1 MPDAGIK
8 NEKQYQALLEIGYSK
23 EKAARIATTPDADVK
38 GGNEKPYN
46 EWSKAE
52 LYEQAR
58 KVGING
64 RSYMSKKNL
73 IHSLRNN

>member
-1 MPDAGIK
+1 MPDARIK

-23 EKAARIATTPDADVK
+23 EKVARIANTPDAGEK
-38 GGNEKPYN
+38 GGNAKPYN

-52 LYEQAR
+52 LYKQAR
-58 KVGING
+58 IVGISG

>member
-1 MPDAGIK
+1 MPDARIK

-23 EKAARIATTPDADVK
+23 EKAARIANTPDSGEK
-38 GGNEKPYN
+38 GGRAKPYD
-46 EWSKAE
+46 EWTKAE
-52 LYEQAR
+52 LYEQAK
-58 KVGING
+58 KVGIAG

>member
-1 MPDAGIK
+1 MPDARIK

-23 EKAARIATTPDADVK
+23 EKAARIANTPDAGEK
-38 GGNEKPYN
+38 GGNAKPYN
-46 EWSKAE
+46 EWTKAE
-52 LYEQAR
+52 LYQQAKR
-58 KVGING
+58 VGIRG

>member
-1 MPDAGIK
+1 MPDARIK
-8 NEKQYQALLEIGYSK
+8 NEKQYQTLLEIGYSK
-23 EKAARIATTPDADVK
+23 EKAARIANTPDSGEK
-38 GGNEKPYN
+38 GGRAKPYD
-46 EWSKAE
+46 EWTKAE

-58 KVGING
+58 KVGIAG